1 MQSIFDSLKD
11 DPVASKYINNPPK
24 DEASYNELQTSIVNA
39 VKNNEQLQTQLADD
53 MFGGGQIG
61 ALFTPEQ
68 RVKLLNY
75 VIDNSDIIKGGK
87 DSAKSQLIEF
97 IKSDS

>member
-1 MQSIFDSLKD
+1 
-11 DPVASKYINNPPK
+11 
-24 DEASYNELQTSIVNA
+24 
-39 VKNNEQLQTQLADD
+39 
-53 MFGGGQIG
+53 MFGSGQVG

-68 RVKLLNY
+68 RIKLLNY

>member
-1 MQSIFDSLKD
+1 
-11 DPVASKYINNPPK
+11 
-24 DEASYNELQTSIVNA
+24 
-39 VKNNEQLQTQLADD
+39 

-61 ALFTPEQ
+61 ALFSPEQ